1 MPTPLAQ
8 LRDRLPEV
16 LERVEATLQV
26 LREIVARMP
35 ASLDRADRFFTNVE
49 RIVRESELPA
59 LSADSR
65 KFFSTTSAQIEA
77 IASNLGGLVG
87 ADGTLSKFADE
98 ARAAIDAADLPA
110 SGRATR
116 EAMDQASLAAQD
128 LRRSLPAMR
137 ESLEQLARV
146 RAPAAGT
153 AGVGGPRH
161 PAGRSE
167 AEMIRRSR
175 YGMLVVLAVACL
187 GGGCRVRIERPET
200 VPIRM
205 IEPQLVEPGAVAAD
219 APNATSVRL
228 LETQG
233 RGHIGRRVLHQQ
245 PGGEVTEDP
254 VWLWASTPD
263 RYLDSA
269 VRYAIGSSPDIRLV
283 DVGSAPS
290 LAVTLVA
297 WQIEAA
303 PSPRLVGAVEVQVTT
318 TDRAV
323 HSEIIRAEEPIA
335 PDLPGDLAA
344 AAGRLLGRLATDCLS
359 RVMRQGT

>member
-1 MPTPLAQ
+1 
-8 LRDRLPEV
+8 
-16 LERVEATLQV
+16 
-26 LREIVARMP
+26 
-35 ASLDRADRFFTNVE
+35 
-49 RIVRESELPA
+49 
-59 LSADSR
+59 
-65 KFFSTTSAQIEA
+65 
-77 IASNLGGLVG
+77 
-87 ADGTLSKFADE
+87 
-98 ARAAIDAADLPA
+98 
-110 SGRATR
+110 
-116 EAMDQASLAAQD
+116 
-128 LRRSLPAMR
+128 
-137 ESLEQLARV
+137 
-146 RAPAAGT
+146 
-153 AGVGGPRH
+153 
-161 PAGRSE
+161 
-167 AEMIRRSR
+167 MIRHSKH
-175 YGMLVVLAVACL
+175 GMLVVLAVACL

-205 IEPQLVEPGAVAAD
+205 IEPQLVEPRGVVAD
-219 APNATSVRL
+219 APNARSVRL

-283 DVGSAPS
+283 DVGGAPS

-303 PSPRLVGAVEVQVTT
+303 PSRRLVGAVEVQVAP
-318 TDRAV
+318 TDRVV

-359 RVMRQGT
+359 RVVRQGS

>member
-1 MPTPLAQ
+1 M
-8 LRDRLPEV
+8 
-16 LERVEATLQV
+16 
-26 LREIVARMP
+26 
-35 ASLDRADRFFTNVE
+35 S
-49 RIVRESELPA
+49 
-59 LSADSR
+59 
-65 KFFSTTSAQIEA
+65 
-77 IASNLGGLVG
+77 
-87 ADGTLSKFADE
+87 
-98 ARAAIDAADLPA
+98 
-110 SGRATR
+110 
-116 EAMDQASLAAQD
+116 
-128 LRRSLPAMR
+128 
-137 ESLEQLARV
+137 
-146 RAPAAGT
+146 
-153 AGVGGPRH
+153 
-161 PAGRSE
+161 
-167 AEMIRRSR
+167 RRSR
-175 YGMLVVLAVACL
+175 YAMLVVLAVGCV
-187 GGGCRVRIERPET
+187 GGACRVRIERPDT

-205 IEPQLVEPGAVAAD
+205 IEPQLVEPGGVTAD

-269 VRYAIGSSPDIRLV
+269 VRYAIGASPDIRLV

-303 PSPRLVGAVEVQVTT
+303 PSRRLVGAVEVQVAT
-318 TDRAV
+318 TDRVV

-359 RVMRQGT
+359 RVVRQGS